1 MESLDNGSA
10 VRRALTDTTT
20 EIKTVRFWF
29 VQLLLA
35 GIVSTVASS
44 TSVPTWVPESLEEE
58 YPYISVVLGVL
69 ALALVVFIG
78 NLMLAPFRQ
87 GDETRLQLY
96 ATPQEQT
103 PTEKTI
109 LLLAQIVAGQRVES
123 RPIVDFPAENTQLSG
138 LFISRI
144 HV

>member
-1 MESLDNGSA
+1 MDSLDNGSA

-20 EIKTVRFWF
+20 GIKTVRFWF

-87 GDETRLQLY
+87 GDETRRQLY
-96 ATPQEQT
+96 ATSQEQT
-103 PTEKTI
+103 PTEKAI
-109 LLLAQIVAGQRVES
+109 LLLAQIVVGQRVES

>member
-1 MESLDNGSA
+1 MDSLDNGSA

-20 EIKTVRFWF
+20 GIKTVRFWF

-44 TSVPTWVPESLEEE
+44 TSVPTWVPESLEE
-58 YPYISVVLGVL
+58 YPYISFVLGVL

-87 GDETRLQLY
+87 HDETRRQLY
-96 ATPQEQT
+96 ATSQEQT
-103 PTEKTI
+103 PTEKAI
-109 LLLAQIVAGQRVES
+109 LLLAQIVVGQRVES

>member
-1 MESLDNGSA
+1 
-10 VRRALTDTTT
+10 
-20 EIKTVRFWF
+20 
-29 VQLLLA
+29 
-35 GIVSTVASS
+35 
-44 TSVPTWVPESLEEE
+44 
-58 YPYISVVLGVL
+58 VL

-87 GDETRLQLY
+87 HDETRRQLY
-96 ATPQEQT
+96 ATSQEQT
-103 PTEKTI
+103 PTEKAI
-109 LLLAQIVAGQRVES
+109 LLLAQIVVGQRVES